1 MAGAWAM
8 HFRDKPVAASPAA
21 TLGGPKGRHAEG
33 PVKDSAKTP
42 AAPSTDEEF
51 KAIKDEV
58 ASLTERVGQL
68 GDRVK
73 EMPKPEPA
81 PDLKPIESRLD
92 ELAKTNAAVADLPKQ
107 VGALGEKVSALS
119 RDLDAAKADLA
130 RLREQPS
137 RPAEA
142 RTAAADSSP
151 IVPDLATTKAVE
163 AFKRTDY
170 KEASTAFAK
179 LAESHP
185 DDARVWYYA
194 ALANGLDTKN
204 WRGQTE
210 ELVKKGVA
218 REKAGTP
225 DKAAIDSAFAG
236 LDKATGKDWLAYFRA
251 QAK

>member
-1 MAGAWAM
+1 MS
-8 HFRDKPVAASPAA
+8 PV
-21 TLGGPKGRHAEG
+21 
-33 PVKDSAKTP
+33 
-42 AAPSTDEEF
+42 APSTGDEL

-58 ASLTERVGQL
+58 ASLTKQVGQL
-68 GDRVK
+68 GDRV
-73 EMPKPEPA
+73 EAMPKTASA

-92 ELAKTNAAVADLPKQ
+92 ELTKADAAVADLPKQ
-107 VGALGEKVSALS
+107 VGSLDEKVAALAKEV
-119 RDLDAAKADLA
+119 DTTKADLA
-130 RLREQPS
+130 KLREQPS

-142 RTAAADSSP
+142 RAADADAGP
-151 IVPDLATTKAVE
+151 IVPDLGTTKAVE
-163 AFKRTDY
+163 AFKRKDY
-170 KEASTAFAK
+170 KAASTSFAK

-194 ALANGLDTKN
+194 ALANGLLTSE

-236 LDKATGKDWLAYFRA
+236 LDKATGKDWLSYYRA